1 MKKIIN
7 NINDIGS
14 FELKNTIRILFWI
27 GVVIIIYTSIRY
39 RHIIGYDIYRYATE
53 LKSIPDSSEMIT
65 TTYKSI
71 NYLNIVKTTIG
82 FIMTLIAKIAIL
94 RICAEFLYIILNG
107 FKSLSNREY

>member
-7 NINDIGS
+7 KLNDIGS

-39 RHIIGYDIYRYATE
+39 KHIIRYDIYKYTTE
-53 LKSIPDSSEMIT
+53 LKSIPDSSEMVSST
-65 TTYKSI
+65 LKSI
-71 NYLNIVKTTIG
+71 DYLNIVKTTIG
-82 FIMTLIAKIAIL
+82 FIMTLLAKIALL
-94 RICAEFLYIILNG
+94 RVGAEFAYIILNG